1 MTPGWS
7 IGLLIALAAPAADP
21 AADGATVP
29 PPVVHLAPSL
39 AAWHG
44 EWTGT
49 GTAFGKP
56 ATAALTIG
64 HGPPRGRATA
74 LSYRL
79 TMEGSPSVTYSA
91 EATYDVHAGGRV
103 DGEWSDSRGR
113 TRPVSGGVK
122 GATWW
127 THWGSADVEIGRST
141 YVLEEGG
148 TLAVSDSI
156 LQPDGSWR
164 VFAMLRYRRT
174 KG

>member
-1 MTPGWS
+1 MTPFWWAV
-7 IGLLIALAAPAADP
+7 ALAAPAVP
-21 AADGATVP
+21 AADKVP
-29 PPVVHLAPSL
+29 PTPPVASLAPSL

-64 HGPPRGRATA
+64 RGPPGGRETA

-79 TMEGSPSVTYSA
+79 SIEGSPPVTYSA
-91 EATYDVHAGGRV
+91 EAAYDVYAGGRV
-103 DGEWSDSRGR
+103 DGQWTDNRGR
-113 TRPVSGGVK
+113 TRPVSGAVG

-141 YVLEEGG
+141 YVLEKGG

-156 LQPDGSWR
+156 LQPDGRWR
-164 VFAMLRYRRT
+164 VFAMLRYHRT
-174 KG
+174 KA